1 MSTANR
7 DAVVRQMRDRIID
20 NDLKLLEAVN
30 KRLGY
35 VAELRAYKESHGIEF
50 VDQAREEWMKRYLL
64 GANRGPI
71 SEEGVRELFE
81 HVLDLTK
88 RETADGAEG

>member
-1 MSTANR
+1 MSEANR

-35 VAELRAYKESHGIEF
+35 VAELREYKESHGIEF

-71 SEEGVRELFE
+71 SADGVLELFE

-88 RETADGAEG
+88 RETARSAED